1 MIVFMNWS
9 RNDID
14 GKSGRKLSLF
24 PRVILQDEGYNPI
37 FGVGQTEQVRDS
49 VRLVIT
55 SNDLRGRAGPSHRK

>member
-1 MIVFMNWS
+1 MPKHNTLSLLLNDCLYWS

-37 FGVGQTEQVRDS
+37 FGVGQTEQVRLS
-49 VRLVIT
+49 E
-55 SNDLRGRAGPSHRK
+55 AGHN